1 MKSIEDI
8 KVYLDDNVPEYM
20 SGIIR
25 IGSVTI
31 NFDDGTYKDCDE
43 LVDNEEFN
51 TLDSYDS
58 AIVEMKAYI
67 LNNLINFIDTD
78 EIDLSNLNMD
88 IIDIYEN

>member
-1 MKSIEDI
+1 MKSIEEI
-8 KVYLDDNVPEYM
+8 KVYLDDNVPEDM

-31 NFDDGTYKDCDE
+31 NFDDGTSKDCDE

-88 IIDIYEN
+88 IIDICEN